1 MRCLRPTLFA
11 GAVVVLA
18 ACSDEGVNPVTP
30 PSADGVPV
38 LMSRG
43 INQGIPDS
51 YIVVLKEGAD
61 PRSVAAVAA
70 ANPRFV
76 YEAAL
81 NGFAA
86 TLNAGQLNAL
96 RNNPNVEYI
105 EQDQVMTT
113 DATQSNATW
122 GLDRINQRNLPL
134 DGSYTYTYTG
144 SGVRAYIIDTGLQ
157 ANHPQFGTRAQ
168 NVYNAIS
175 GESAADCNGHGT
187 HVGGTVGGSIHG
199 VAKAVLLRGVKVL
212 SCSGSGSTSGVIA
225 GIDWVRVNHVKPAI
239 ANMSLGGGKSDA
251 QNTAVTNLSNA
262 GVFVAVAAGNENA
275 DACTKSPASTPVAYT
290 TAASDKTD
298 TRATF
303 SNYGSC
309 VDAYAPGVGIT
320 SAWINSGTNT
330 ISGTS
335 MASPHVAGVSALVKH
350 RYGDISSASVTSY
363 LNNALTASKIKNNPS
378 GTKNALLY
386 KYVTAW

>member
-11 GAVVVLA
+11 GAVVALA
-18 ACSDEGVNPVTP
+18 ACSDEAVNPVTP
-30 PSADGVPV
+30 PTADEVPV

-187 HVGGTVGGSIHG
+187 HVGGTVGGSTHG

-239 ANMSLGGGKSDA
+239 ANMSLGGGKTDA

-335 MASPHVAGVSALVKH
+335 MASPHVAGVSALIKH

>member
-1 MRCLRPTLFA
+1 M
-11 GAVVVLA
+11 
-18 ACSDEGVNPVTP
+18 
-30 PSADGVPV
+30 
-38 LMSRG
+38 
-43 INQGIPDS
+43 
-51 YIVVLKEGAD
+51 
-61 PRSVAAVAA
+61 
-70 ANPRFV
+70 
-76 YEAAL
+76 
-81 NGFAA
+81 
-86 TLNAGQLNAL
+86 
-96 RNNPNVEYI
+96 EYI
-105 EQDQVMTT
+105 EQDQVMSV

-122 GLDRINQRNLPL
+122 GLDRINQRDLPL

-157 ANHPQFGTRAQ
+157 ANHPDFGSRAQ

-187 HVGGTVGGSIHG
+187 HLGGTVGGSTYG

-225 GIDWVRVNHVKPAI
+225 GIDWVRTNHVKPAI
-239 ANMSLGGGKSDA
+239 ANMSLGGAKSDA

-320 SAWINSGTNT
+320 SAWINSSTNT

-335 MASPHVAGVSALVKH
+335 MASPHVAGVSALIKH
-350 RYGDISSASVTSY
+350 RYGDISSSSVTSY

-386 KYVTAW
+386 KYVTSW